1 MLLLLSNC
9 TYYDHQTKKLQMPRP
24 YAEGNWTSW
33 CATTLCLLEGPCA
46 IPLHK
51 SSCSKSTLIYT
62 QLAHILFWLHN
73 AKNQLS
79 YHLSTLK
86 IILYKLY
93 ITGWS
98 SMSYMLVPLLLEI
111 IDSEFHEIASS
122 LTAITQT
129 PTVTF
134 LHATVVYTLWRSDPA
149 ALPCFL
155 VFCSIL
161 WNSHSQGHTL
171 ASW

>member
-1 MLLLLSNC
+1 MTTKQKSCRCPDPMLREIEHLGV
-9 TYYDHQTKKLQMPRP
+9 Q
-24 YAEGNWTSW
+24 W
-33 CATTLCLLEGPCA
+33 CCVSLEDLVQYHYINQA
-46 IPLHK
+46 VTNLH
-51 SSCSKSTLIYT
+51 LYT
-62 QLAHILFWLHN
+62 QLAHILLWLHN
-73 AKNQLS
+73 AKNQLL

-98 SMSYMLVPLLLEI
+98 SMSYMLVSLLLEI
-111 IDSEFHEIASS
+111 IDPEFHEIASS

-161 WNSHSQGHTL
+161 WNSHSQGCTL
-171 ASW
+171 TSW